1 MEKNVLEWLEC
12 SAEKYPE
19 AVAFAD
25 ENDRIT
31 FAGLRDKAQAVG
43 TWLLDYVDRNEPVA
57 FYLEKSVKAITGMF
71 GAVYAGGFYSLM
83 DVRQPEAR
91 LQKIAETLEPAVIFA
106 DDENID
112 KAREMFPD
120 RKVFMIEEIIASA
133 EKNMERLAAV
143 REAAQDIDP
152 LYVNFTSGSTG
163 TPKGVTICHRSVI
176 DFIPELVK
184 VSGMKQDDIIGNQA
198 PFDFDVSVKDIYS
211 GIYLGAQVHIIP
223 RSYFS
228 NPTKL
233 MDYLCERRCTVLI
246 WAVSAMC
253 FVSIMNGFSYK
264 LPADVRLIMFS
275 GEVMPN
281 KQLNV
286 WKKYL
291 PHAQYV
297 NLYGPTE
304 ITCNCTY
311 YKLEDREYALDEV
324 IPIGIPFA
332 NEKVFL
338 LDENDKLIDESQE
351 GVTGEICVS
360 GTCVGLGY
368 YKDRQKTNEA
378 FVQNPLNTKY
388 NEIIYR
394 TGDLGKYNDKQELLY
409 VSRKDFQI
417 KHLGHR
423 IELGEIEA
431 QVQAVDD
438 VTRACCIYDSV
449 KKRILLFYT
458 GSKDKKELQ
467 ETLKTVLPPF
477 MCPNK
482 MFQLETMP
490 MTKNGKIDR
499 NELKKTGGIQ

>member
-1 MEKNVLEWLEC
+1 MIKNVLEWLED
-12 SAEKYPE
+12 SALKYPNE
-19 AVAFAD
+19 IAFAD
-25 ENDRIT
+25 ENGSITYTKLVDR
-31 FAGLRDKAQAVG
+31 AKASG
-43 TWLLDYVDRNEPVA
+43 TWMLNYVQKCSPVA
-57 FYLEKSVKAITGMF
+57 FYLEKSTKAITGMF
-71 GAVYAGGFYSLM
+71 GAVYAGGFYSLL
-83 DVRQPEAR
+83 DVRQPDAR
-91 LQKIAETLEPAVIFA
+91 LQKIVDTLKPAVIFS
-106 DDENID
+106 DEENIER
-112 KAREMFPD
+112 AQE
-120 RKVFMIEEIIASA
+120 VFAGYHVFLLEDVIRDAAADEE
-133 EKNMERLAAV
+133 KLKAV
-143 REAAQDIDP
+143 RMAAQDIDP

-176 DFIPELVK
+176 DFIPELVNMSQMTQK
-184 VSGMKQDDIIGNQA
+184 DIIGNQA

-233 MDYLCERRCTVLI
+233 MDYLCERKCTVLI

-264 LPADVRLIMFS
+264 VPKDVRLIMFS

-291 PHAQYV
+291 PQAKYV

-311 YKLEDREYALDEV
+311 YELEAREYALDEV
-324 IPIGIPFA
+324 IPIGKPFA

-338 LDENDKLIDESQE
+338 LDDSDRLIERE
-351 GVTGEICVS
+351 GEIGEICVS
-360 GTCVGLGY
+360 GTCLGLGY
-368 YKDRQKTNEA
+368 YNDRAKTNEA
-378 FVQNPLNTKY
+378 FVQNPLNTIY
-388 NEIIYR
+388 NETIYR
-394 TGDLGKYNDKQELLY
+394 TGDLGKYNSKQELIY

-431 QVQAVDD
+431 QVQAVED
-438 VTRACCIYDSV
+438 VSRACCIYDSE

-458 GSKDKKELQ
+458 GNKEKKELQ
-467 ETLKTVLPPF
+467 QILKTALPPF

-482 MFQLETMP
+482 MYQLDVMP

-499 NELKKTGGIQ
+499 NELKKTGGIQG